1 VAAAEIFADGDDD
14 SQIKSAVGKEPLV
27 FQSLLA
33 YEIIVSK
40 PQFQVWVIE
49 QHSVGFEDKFDKIEA
64 AFFTS
69 RSCWQYETDLF
80 YHE

>member
-33 YEIIVSK
+33 YEIAVSK
-40 PQFQVWVIE
+40 PQFQV
-49 QHSVGFEDKFDKIEA
+49 
-64 AFFTS
+64 
-69 RSCWQYETDLF
+69 
-80 YHE
+80 